1 MPEHILS
8 IRSEAESE
16 IAEAHQW
23 YELHR
28 EGLGSEFLRAVE
40 ACLASIQREPYSYPT
55 MYKNL
60 RRALLRKFPY
70 SIFFV
75 CEQQDT
81 GLQHIIVFACF
92 HARRNPK
99 QWQKFLR

>member
-1 MPEHILS
+1 MPEHLLL
-8 IRSEAESE
+8 IRSEAESD
-16 IAEAHQW
+16 IAEARQW
-23 YELHR
+23 YELHG

-40 ACLASIQREPYSYPT
+40 ACLASIQREPYSYPI
-55 MYKNL
+55 MHKNL

-70 SIFFV
+70 SMFFV

-81 GLQHIIVFACF
+81 GLQHITVFACF

-99 QWQKFLR
+99 QWQEFLT